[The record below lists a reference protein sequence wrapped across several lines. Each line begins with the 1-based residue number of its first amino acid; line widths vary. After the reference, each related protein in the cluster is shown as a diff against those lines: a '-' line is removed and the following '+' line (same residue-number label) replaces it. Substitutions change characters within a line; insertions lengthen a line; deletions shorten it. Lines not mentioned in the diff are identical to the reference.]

1 MGAAIPWRYYFKQYG
16 GRSQLLQAVY
26 NAWTLKNSSE
36 KVCFEVQPITV
47 TPAQLA
53 QGSYDLPSL
62 QQGGNTV
69 YDINSESIAALD
81 VNGDPYPTYQ
91 IVSKI
96 RLISLL

>member
-1 MGAAIPWRYYFKQYG
+1 M
-16 GRSQLLQAVY
+16 
-26 NAWTLKNSSE
+26 
-36 KVCFEVQPITV
+36 QPITV

-96 RLISLL
+96 RLISLLQSRSQARDTIKCTFLAE